1 MAEAGERFEKLV
13 AIMARLRAPGGC
25 PWDRKQTFETIQ
37 PYTVEETYEVLQAIE
52 DRDWP
57 GLKEELGDL
66 LLQILFYAEMAEE
79 NGSFDI
85 AGVLAGLESKLIRR
99 HPHVFGAEQGTLGS
113 AEAVAGRWEEIKRQ
127 EREEARAGVS
137 GAPESGSSGGAG
149 ALPASAPSALGELP
163 RGLPP
168 LAAAHQVSVRA
179 ARAGFEWPDAAAVLA
194 KLEEEIAEL
203 RYALLAPP
211 GGEGEASDADAGD
224 TWRHEVGDLLFATVN
239 VARRLG
245 LTPDA
250 ALQTATRKFPR
261 RFQAVEQRVR
271 AAGTELSALTAA
283 ELDAE
288 WEAVKAEE
296 SGPRGPHAAPA
307 SSPAR
312 SAAAESAPRSGAR
325 AELPIRAL
333 RSLAEFQACV
343 ALQRRVWGFDAADLV
358 PVRMFVVAHKIG
370 GQVFG
375 AFDGQTLAGYCLAL
389 PGDRNGH
396 AYLHSHMLAVAPEYR
411 DHGVGRGLK
420 LRQREDGMARGFALM
435 EWTFDPLEIKN
446 AYFNLERLGAIAR
459 RYVPNQYGVTSSR
472 LHAGLPT
479 DRLVAEW
486 WFTSRRVT
494 RVLAAGA
501 PGASTGEPRRRPEP
515 PQAAAGDASA
525 GAEAQVRVA
534 VPAEITAWKHAG
546 DPRAAQAQTRI
557 REELTAAFAAG
568 LAALSYERHP
578 DGGGAYCLSRWDE
591 DLTYGPPRFEAVAIS
606 S

>member
-1 MAEAGERFEKLV
+1 MADTGARFESLV

-85 AGVLAGLESKLIRR
+85 AGVLEGLEAKLIRR
-99 HPHVFGAEQGTLGS
+99 HPHVFGAEQGTLNS
-113 AEAVAGRWEEIKRQ
+113 AEDVAGRWEEIKRK
-127 EREEARAGVS
+127 ERE
-137 GAPESGSSGGAG
+137 GAG
-149 ALPASAPSALGELP
+149 AGAPGSTGVSPAGGASALGELP

-168 LAAAHQVSVRA
+168 LAAAHQVSTRA
-179 ARAGFEWPDAAAVLA
+179 ARAGFEWSDAAAVLA

-211 GGEGEASDADAGD
+211 GGEGEASHADAGD
-224 TWRHEVGDLLFATVN
+224 GWRDEVGDLLFATVN

-250 ALQTATRKFPR
+250 ALQTATRKFTR
-261 RFQAVEQRVR
+261 RFHAVEQRVR
-271 AAGTELSALTAA
+271 AAGKELSALTPA

-288 WEAVKAEE
+288 WEAVKGEE
-296 SGPRGPHAAPA
+296 SGPRGPHGAPAPA
-307 SSPAR
+307 SAR
-312 SAAAESAPRSGAR
+312 SAVAEPGPRHGGR
-325 AELPIRAL
+325 GELPIRAL
-333 RSLAEFQACV
+333 HSLAEFQACV

-375 AFDGQTLAGYCLAL
+375 AFDGQKLAGYCLAL

-494 RVLAAGA
+494 GALAAGA
-501 PGASTGEPRRRPEP
+501 APASGGIER
-515 PQAAAGDASA
+515 
-525 GAEAQVRVA
+525 RVA
-534 VPAEITAWKHAG
+534 IPAEIAVWKQAG
-546 DPRAAQAQTRI
+546 DSRAAQAQTRI

-568 LAALSYERHP
+568 LGALSYERQTG
-578 DGGGAYCLSRWDE
+578 GGGAYRLGRWDE
-591 DLTYGPPRFEAVAIS
+591 DWNYGPPQFEAAGLPS
-606 S
+606 